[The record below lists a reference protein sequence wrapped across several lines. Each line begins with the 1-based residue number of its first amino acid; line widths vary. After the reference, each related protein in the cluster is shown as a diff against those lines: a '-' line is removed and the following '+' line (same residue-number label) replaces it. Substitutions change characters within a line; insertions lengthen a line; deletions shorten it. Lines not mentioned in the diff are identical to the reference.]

1 MSTPTLTSGTPRSPI
16 SRGGV
21 VVHNVNQMR
30 VIRSEW
36 TKLRSLR
43 STVYSLLAAFVIVVG
58 LGILISAARAGHLDR
73 ESLSDRLTF
82 DATATSLSGVFLA
95 QLAIG
100 VLGVMLITGE
110 YATGM
115 NRATFAAV
123 PRRLP
128 VLWAKAIVFAV
139 VSVVL
144 MLVACFA
151 AFLGGQ
157 ATFKNKRIDGR
168 LIEAHLSQPGV
179 TRAVIGAALYLTV
192 VGLLGLALGA
202 LLRNTAGAIAT
213 LFGLLLI
220 LPLIVH
226 FLPSSWSD
234 KIDKYL
240 PGSAGQ
246 AVLNVV
252 PDHTSLSPWAGF
264 AVFCGYTVIALIA
277 AAILLRRRDA

>member
-1 MSTPTLTSGTPRSPI
+1 MSTPTLTSNPKSPI

-21 VVHNVNQMR
+21 VVHHVSQVR

-43 STVYSLLAAFVIVVG
+43 STVYSLLAAFVIVVA
-58 LGILISAARAGHLDR
+58 LGILISAARAGHLDN
-73 ESLSDRLTF
+73 ESLSDRLSF

-100 VLGVMLITGE
+100 VLGVLLITGE

-139 VSVVL
+139 VAFVL
-144 MLVACFA
+144 MLVASFV

-157 ATFKNKRIDGR
+157 AAFKNKTIDGR
-168 LIEAHLSQPGV
+168 LIQAHLSQPGV

-246 AVLNVV
+246 AVVNVV
-252 PDHTSLSPWAGF
+252 RDHSSLSPWAGF
-264 AVFCGYTVIALIA
+264 AVFCGYTVIAMIA
-277 AAILLRRRDA
+277 AAVLLRRRDA

>member
-1 MSTPTLTSGTPRSPI
+1 MSTQTLTAGSPSDPI
-16 SRGGV
+16 ARGNV
-21 VVHNVNQMR
+21 VVHPVNQIR

-43 STVYSLLAAFVIVVG
+43 STVYSLLAAFVIVVA

-73 ESLSDRLTF
+73 ESISDRLSF

-100 VLGVMLITGE
+100 VLGVLLMTGE

-128 VLWAKAIVFAV
+128 VLWAKAIVYAAV
-139 VSVVL
+139 ALVL
-144 MLVACFA
+144 MLIATFVAFI
-151 AFLGGQ
+151 GGQ
-157 ATFKNKRIDGR
+157 AAFKNKTIDGR
-168 LIEAHLSQPGV
+168 LIQAHFSQPGV

-192 VGLLGLALGA
+192 VGLLGLAFGA
-202 LLRNTAGAIAT
+202 LLRNTAGAIAS
-213 LFGLLLI
+213 LFGVLLV
-220 LPLIVH
+220 LPIIVH
-226 FLPSSWSD
+226 FLPGSWSD

-246 AVLNVV
+246 AVINVV
-252 PDHTSLSPWAGF
+252 PDHTQLSPWVGL
-264 AVFCGYTVIALIA
+264 AVFCGYTAVAMIA
-277 AAILLRRRDA
+277 AAVLLLRRDA

>member
-1 MSTPTLTSGTPRSPI
+1 MSTQTLTAGNPSDPI
-16 SRGGV
+16 ARGNV
-21 VVHNVNQMR
+21 VVHPVNQVR

-43 STVYSLLAAFVIVVG
+43 STVYSLLAAFVIVIA
-58 LGILISAARAGHLDR
+58 LGILISAARAGHLDQ
-73 ESLSDRLTF
+73 ESISDRLSF

-100 VLGVMLITGE
+100 VLGVLFMTGE
-110 YATGM
+110 YSTGM

-128 VLWAKAIVFAV
+128 VLWAKAIVYAV
-139 VSVVL
+139 VAVVL
-144 MLVACFA
+144 MLIAVFVAFI
-151 AFLGGQ
+151 GGQ
-157 ATFKNKRIDGR
+157 AAFKNKTIDGK

-192 VGLLGLALGA
+192 VGLLGLAFGA

-213 LFGLLLI
+213 LFGVLLI

-226 FLPSSWSD
+226 FLPGSWSD

-246 AVLNVV
+246 SVINVV
-252 PDHTSLSPWAGF
+252 PDHTQLSPWVGL
-264 AVFCGYTVIALIA
+264 AVFCGYTAVAMIA
-277 AAILLRRRDA
+277 AAVLLLRRDA